1 MVRGQS
7 EIDGVSWQAVLK
19 RDRLR
24 DGQFVYLA
32 LTTGVYCRPSCP
44 ARHPHRRNAL
54 LLGSAPEAERLGY
67 AACRRCHP
75 DSLAPAE
82 RSIKAALLYIEVHLG
97 PNDYPLY
104 IIPGVWTQSEPPSP
118 YVPVNCRPLAQS
130 VCDARRL
137 IRFKERLRVGESI
150 SSQLWRRLRIES
162 SAV

>member
-82 RSIKAALLYIEVHLG
+82 RSIKAALLYIEVHLDQTITLNTLSQVSG
-97 PNDYPLY
+97 LSPK
-104 IIPGVWTQSEPPSP
+104 PPSP

-130 VCDARRL
+130 VLRRSTSHPL
-137 IRFKERLRVGESI
+137 QGAPEGR
-150 SSQLWRRLRIES
+150 
-162 SAV
+162 